1 MSAVPVDPT
10 VLDTTVLSNFA
21 FIGQMD
27 LLAALP
33 RVCSVPEVRRELRT
47 GMDSYPYLQQALDHL
62 DDTIPVMELDDQVV
76 ELIPELEFRLDP
88 GEAQALAVAS
98 VHGGTLVSDDRAA
111 RESARS
117 LDVSVTGSIGVLVTA
132 VEDERIAKS
141 DADRWLKQWVDETA
155 YRAPSR
161 ELSDYL

>member
-1 MSAVPVDPT
+1 MSAASAGPT

-21 FIGQMD
+21 FIGRTD

-33 RVCSVPEVRRELRT
+33 RVCTVPEVRRELRT
-47 GMDSYPYLQQALDHL
+47 GVDSYPYLQQALDHL
-62 DDTIPVMELDDQVV
+62 DDTIPVVELDDRVV
-76 ELIPELEFRLDP
+76 ELILELEFRLDP

-98 VHGGTLVSDDRAA
+98 FHGGTLVSDDRAA

-117 LDVSVTGSIGVLVTA
+117 LDVFVTGSIGVLVTA
-132 VEDERIAKS
+132 VEDGRIAES
-141 DADRWLKQWVDETA
+141 DAERWLKQWIKETA

-161 ELSDYL
+161 HFSDYL